1 MSEMSLH
8 LAPVLPLMA
17 EGAAAAD
24 ADRSVADEVIAALK
38 ANPIMR
44 LSASR
49 ELGGLEASISVIGA
63 ELEAAAGACV
73 STAWC
78 LWNHLCTFHV
88 FCGLLGPDNADQLSA
103 IVARK
108 EWVCFPAGAATG
120 ISARAEGEGVVLNGV
135 ATFGSGARYAEHAG
149 VVFMPEGASA
159 PSFTL
164 IPLAT
169 RGVRIDPTWRAMA
182 VRASATDHVYY
193 EGAVVPAR
201 RVVDFPL
208 KFRERLRE
216 PDFPVINPRY
226 REDWV
231 GISDLWLGAMAAGLA
246 RAALEEAAAGLK
258 GRTGIARVKIAE
270 LTAVHLNL
278 GQAAADVDAA
288 RAAAF
293 AGMAAADAR
302 IAAGQT
308 PTEAD
313 YLAALS
319 AGMKA
324 VRLAGEALTLI
335 QRVQGGAGL
344 REGAAFERR
353 WRDFQ
358 AMPLHINAH
367 PDRVNEQRG
376 RFLLGLATENG
387 F

>member
-1 MSEMSLH
+1 MSEQTLY
-8 LAPVLPLMA
+8 LDPVLPLMA
-17 EGAAAAD
+17 ERAAQAD
-24 ADRSVADEVIAALK
+24 AERSVAREVIAALK

-49 ELGGLEASISVIGA
+49 ELGGLEESFAAIGR
-63 ELEAAAGACV
+63 ELEAAAGACA

-88 FCGLLGPDNADQLSA
+88 FCGLLGPANADQLGGIIGKSQ
-103 IVARK
+103 
-108 EWVCFPAGAATG
+108 WVCFPAGAATG
-120 ISARAEGEGVVLNGV
+120 ISARAEGETLVLNGV

-159 PSFTL
+159 PAFTL

-169 RGVRIDPTWRAMA
+169 PGIRIDPTWRALA

-193 EGAVVPAR
+193 ENAVVPAR
-201 RVVDFPL
+201 RVVDFPI
-208 KFRERLRE
+208 KFRERLRD
-216 PDFPVINPRY
+216 PDFAVIHPRY

-246 RAALEEAAAGLK
+246 RKALEEAAAGLV
-258 GRTGIARVKIAE
+258 GRTGIARIKIAE

-278 GQAAADVDAA
+278 GQAAANVDAA
-288 RAAAF
+288 RAVAF
-293 AGMAAADAR
+293 GGLADADAR
-302 IAAGQT
+302 VAAGR
-308 PTEAD
+308 PPSEAD

-319 AGMKA
+319 AGMNA
-324 VRLAGEALTLI
+324 VRLAGEAMALI

-376 RFLLGLATENG
+376 RFLLGLDTENA